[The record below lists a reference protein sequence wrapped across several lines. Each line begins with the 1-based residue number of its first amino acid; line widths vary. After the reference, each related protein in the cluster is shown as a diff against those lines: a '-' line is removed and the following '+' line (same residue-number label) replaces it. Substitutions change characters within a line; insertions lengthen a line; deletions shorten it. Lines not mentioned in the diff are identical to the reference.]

1 MSFQAI
7 QLVSQLTGSES
18 CASLEIGKKEKWG
31 LTQAA
36 ANPLAPSR
44 RYPVRPHLAPEM
56 YYSNNFPGK
65 SYCSFC
71 SVRLLLLFFRGTLL
85 SPYKNCCYMW
95 RARFHGT
102 TIKISLT
109 FELYWTA
116 ILNTLG
122 LLGDLSKWTDKRK
135 ADNGNKSYFFC
146 GGGFNIWKFLVNIKR
161 SVSSYYIC
169 LRTRPQVKLLSSF
182 S

>member
-7 QLVSQLTGSES
+7 QLVSQPTGSQS
-18 CASLEIGKKEKWG
+18 CANLEIGKEEKWG

-56 YYSNNFPGK
+56 YYSNNCPGK
-65 SYCSFC
+65 SYFSLC
-71 SVRLLLLFFRGTLL
+71 SVRLLLLFFRGTLF
-85 SPYKNCCYMW
+85 SPYKNCSYTW
-95 RARFHGT
+95 LARFHGI

-109 FELYWTA
+109 FELYWSV
-116 ILNTLG
+116 ILNTFC
-122 LLGDLSKWTDKRK
+122 LLDDLSKWTDKRK
-135 ADNGNKSYFFC
+135 ADTRNKNYFFC
-146 GGGFNIWKFLVNIKR
+146 GGGFNIWKFLVNIKQ
-161 SVSSYYIC
+161 SLSSYYIC
-169 LRTRPQVKLLSSF
+169 LRTRRQVKLLSSF